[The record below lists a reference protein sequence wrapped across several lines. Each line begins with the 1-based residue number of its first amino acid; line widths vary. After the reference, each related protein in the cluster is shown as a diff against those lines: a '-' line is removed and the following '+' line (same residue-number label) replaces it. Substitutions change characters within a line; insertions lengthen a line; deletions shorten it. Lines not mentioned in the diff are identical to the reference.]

1 MAKTYSFKTPKNV
14 AKETFLLKKF
24 TEHTYVM
31 GINSG
36 DLVQNS
42 KKKTQVHNYGKNAVL
57 RHFY

>member
-1 MAKTYSFKTPKNV
+1 M
-14 AKETFLLKKF
+14 FLLKKI

-42 KKKTQVHNYGKNAVL
+42 KNCVQKKTQVHNCGKNAVL
-57 RHFY
+57 RHFYWKNILM